1 MNIFILRHASAGLRR
16 ANPTLDKKRPL
27 DKEGKKHCL
36 QLAHVLNALNI
47 QFDLI
52 VSSPLKRCLQTA
64 SLVGTEMGYEAQILN
79 SAALAPEATLKD
91 FQKLLKE
98 CATRENLLVV
108 GHNPNLTN
116 FLGSLLV
123 PAGATAEAQIRLR
136 KGSLA
141 RISLTR
147 GPATLQGLLDPR
159 TVRALYTT
167 STKSSRR
174 KISRKSAASFFSDQA
189 SSSAPPRPGTS
200 SSSTRLG

>member
-1 MNIFILRHASAGLRR
+1 MNIYILRHASAGLRR
-16 ANPTLDKKRPL
+16 TNPLLDKKRPL

-64 SLVGTEMGYEAQILN
+64 SLIGTETGYEAQILH
-79 SAALAPEATLKD
+79 SSALAPDATLKD
-91 FQKLLKE
+91 FQKLLRD
-98 CATRENLLVV
+98 CANRENLLIV
-108 GHNPNLTN
+108 GHNPNLTR

-123 PAGATAEAQIRLR
+123 PANSAAEPQIRLR

-141 RISLTR
+141 RVSLTR

-174 KISRKSAASFFSDQA
+174 KISRK
-189 SSSAPPRPGTS
+189 
-200 SSSTRLG
+200 

>member
-64 SLVGTEMGYEAQILN
+64 SLVGTETGYEAQILH
-79 SAALAPEATLKD
+79 STALAPDATLKD
-91 FQKLLKE
+91 FQMLLRE
-98 CATRENLLVV
+98 CAKRENLLVV
-108 GHNPNLTN
+108 GHNPNLTR

-123 PAGATAEAQIRLR
+123 PAGSSAEPQIRLR

-174 KISRKSAASFFSDQA
+174 KTSRK
-189 SSSAPPRPGTS
+189 
-200 SSSTRLG
+200 